1 MLISIKRGNKLI
13 GSERATLS
21 RSTVRTQNTT
31 PNTLLLRVECISSQ
45 QFTEETLV

>member
-21 RSTVRTQNTT
+21 RATVH
-31 PNTLLLRVECISSQ
+31 IS
-45 QFTEETLV
+45 